1 MMTAHAG
8 VSEPVLL
15 PTALA
20 SAVVVTL
27 VRNAALHRPIRVP
40 IEPAWYGLLAFSLFD
55 CFAW

>member
-20 SAVVVTL
+20 SAVVVTPVL
-27 VRNAALHRPIRVP
+27 NAPLHRPTRVP
-40 IEPAWYGLLAFSLFD
+40 IEPAWYGLLAFSFV
-55 CFAW
+55 